1 MVSTL
6 TRLNDEE
13 LIIGEE
19 VVDAIWDEQNP
30 VLSSTNGVA
39 PLGFWLLFLFS
50 SVHFLFIFL
59 DFNSMCPQLVLQL
72 LDFTFHLPI
81 LLLHLPVGPLELARR
96 LLMLN
101 DCVEVRLHAPL

>member
-13 LIIGEE
+13 LIIGVV
-19 VVDAIWDEQNP
+19 VVDAVRAEQHP
-30 VLSSTNGVA
+30 VLPSTNGVA
-39 PLGFWLLFLFS
+39 PLGFWLFLFFS

-59 DFNSMCPQLVLQL
+59 VFNSMFPQLVLQL
-72 LDFTFHLPI
+72 LDFTFHLPV
-81 LLLHLPVGPLELARR
+81 LLLHLLVGPLELARR

-101 DCVEVRLHAPL
+101 DGVEV

>member
-1 MVSTL
+1 MVNTL

-19 VVDAIWDEQNP
+19 VVDVVWAEQHP
-30 VLSSTNGVA
+30 VLPSTNGVA
-39 PLGFWLLFLFS
+39 PLGFWLLFFFS

-59 DFNSMCPQLVLQL
+59 DINPMCPLLVLQL
-72 LDFTFHLPI
+72 LDFTLHLP
-81 LLLHLPVGPLELARR
+81 LLLLQPPVGPLELARR

-101 DCVEVRLHAPL
+101 DGV

>member
-1 MVSTL
+1 MVNTQ

-13 LIIGEE
+13 LIIGVE
-19 VVDAIWDEQNP
+19 VVDAAWAEQHP
-30 VLSSTNGVA
+30 VLPSTNGVA
-39 PLGFWLLFLFS
+39 PLGFWILFFFS

-72 LDFTFHLPI
+72 LDFTLHLP
-81 LLLHLPVGPLELARR
+81 LLLLQPPVGPLELACR

-101 DCVEVRLHAPL
+101 DGVVV